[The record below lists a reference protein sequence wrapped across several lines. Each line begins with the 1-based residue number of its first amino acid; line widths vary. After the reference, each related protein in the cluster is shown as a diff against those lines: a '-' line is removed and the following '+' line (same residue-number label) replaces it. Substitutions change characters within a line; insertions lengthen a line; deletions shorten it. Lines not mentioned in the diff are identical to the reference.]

1 MAGAVEELEARLGYS
16 FRDRAL
22 LEQAL
27 THRSWAFER
36 APGHQETSSNE
47 RLEFLGDAVLG
58 LVASEILIERY
69 PRLPE
74 GRLSQLKARLVSAS
88 HLHERARQLELGA
101 HLNLGRGEEVT
112 GGRAKPALLA
122 DALEA
127 LIGAI
132 YLDGG
137 LAPARDFIERHIV
150 TGADLKTAGAERDFK
165 SRLQEFA
172 QMRGLPAPRYRTVS
186 SRGPDHS
193 KVFTVEV
200 TLGGHLT
207 ACAEGGSLK
216 AAGQRAAEILL
227 HRLSEEE
234 APNA

>member
-1 MAGAVEELEARLGYS
+1 MAAVEELEAKLGYS

-27 THRSWAFER
+27 THRSWAFEKD
-36 APGHQETSSNE
+36 PGHQGAISNE

-58 LVASEILIERY
+58 LVVSEILIERH
-69 PRLPE
+69 PRLSE
-74 GRLSQLKARLVSAS
+74 GRLSQLKARLVSAR
-88 HLHERARQLELGA
+88 HLHERARQLELGP

-112 GGRAKPALLA
+112 GGRSKPTLLA
-122 DALEA
+122 NALEA

-137 LAPARDFIERHIV
+137 MASARAFIESRILP
-150 TGADLKTAGAERDFK
+150 GADLEAAGAERDFK

-172 QMRGLPAPRYRTVS
+172 QTRGLPAPRYRTVS
-186 SRGPDHS
+186 AAGPDHS

-200 TLGGHLT
+200 TIGEHL
-207 ACAEGGSLK
+207 AARAEGSSLK

-227 HRLSEEE
+227 ERLKEE
-234 APNA
+234 AAGDP

>member
-1 MAGAVEELEARLGYS
+1 MAGAVEELEAKLGYT
-16 FRDRAL
+16 FRDRAW

-27 THRSWAFER
+27 THRSWAFEKD
-36 APGHQETSSNE
+36 PGHQSAVSNE

-58 LVASEILIERY
+58 LVVSEILLERH
-69 PRLPE
+69 PRSSE
-74 GRLSQLKARLVSAS
+74 GRLSQLKARLVSAR
-88 HLHERARQLELGA
+88 HLHETADQLGLGP

-112 GGRAKPALLA
+112 GGRSKPTLLA

-137 LAPARDFIERHIV
+137 LRPARAFIERHLL
-150 TGADLKTAGAERDFK
+150 TGADLEAAGAEHDFK

-172 QMRGLPAPRYRTVS
+172 QTRGLPAPRYRTVS
-186 SRGPDHS
+186 SSGPDHS

-200 TLGGHLT
+200 TVGEHLS
-207 ACAEGGSLK
+207 ARAEGGSLK

-227 HRLSEEE
+227 SRLTEGQD
-234 APNA
+234 ADR